1 MGRRVLVIETST
13 KRCSVAAFDGEA
25 LVATEA
31 ARGAGFVHAEQLM
44 PLVDAVV
51 RAAGWTPGE
60 LEAVAVSA
68 GPGSYT
74 GLRIG
79 VATAKGLCHA
89 LGVPLL
95 ALDTLELLGR
105 GAASEVAAAGAD
117 VAVWPVVD
125 ARRLEVYVRPF
136 RVQEGAWSAEGAAAA
151 VDLTEAVPAGS
162 GLEAP
167 ALVVVGDA
175 AEKVAGVGLRADA
188 VCVQREPDAAAAGP
202 MLAGAEAVDL
212 AYFEPRYLKE
222 FQAGAPKDPLGLRAA
237 AIDRQE
243 HA

>member
-13 KRCSVAAFDGEA
+13 KRCSAAAFDGEA
-25 LVATEA
+25 LVAAEA

-51 RAAGWTPGE
+51 AAAGWTPSD

-105 GAASEVAAAGAD
+105 GAEVQGAD
-117 VAVWPVVD
+117 VAVWPVID

-136 RVQEGAWSAEGAAAA
+136 RVRAGMWSAEGPAAA

-175 AEKVAGVGLRADA
+175 AEKVAGMGLPVDA
-188 VCVQREPDAAAAGP
+188 VYVQREPDAAAAGP
-202 MLAGAEAVDL
+202 MLAQAEAVDL

-237 AIDRQE
+237 ALDRGE

>member
-51 RAAGWTPGE
+51 AAAGWTPGD

-105 GAASEVAAAGAD
+105 GADVEGAD
-117 VAVWPVVD
+117 VAVWPVID

-136 RVQEGAWSAEGAAAA
+136 RVQAGAWRAEGPAAA
-151 VDLTEAVPAGS
+151 VDLQEAVPAGS

-175 AEKVAGVGLRADA
+175 AEKVAGVGLREDA
-188 VCVQREPDAAAAGP
+188 VYVQREPDAAAAGP

-237 AIDRQE
+237 ALDRGE

>member
-1 MGRRVLVIETST
+1 MGRRVLLIETST

-51 RAAGWTPGE
+51 AAAGWTPGD

-89 LGVPLL
+89 LEVPLL

-105 GAASEVAAAGAD
+105 GAEVEGAD
-117 VAVWPVVD
+117 VAVWPVID

-136 RVQEGAWSAEGAAAA
+136 RVRAGVWSAEGAAAA

-175 AEKVAGVGLRADA
+175 AEKVAGVGLREDA
-188 VCVQREPDAAAAGP
+188 VYVQREPDAAAAGP

-237 AIDRQE
+237 ALDRGE